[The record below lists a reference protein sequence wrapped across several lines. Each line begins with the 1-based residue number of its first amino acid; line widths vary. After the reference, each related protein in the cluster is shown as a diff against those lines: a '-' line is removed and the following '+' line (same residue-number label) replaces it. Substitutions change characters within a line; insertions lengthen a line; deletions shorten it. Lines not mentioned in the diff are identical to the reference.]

1 MLKEM
6 KKQDKRIDY
15 VKMLEKAVVE
25 KRIAEIE
32 AKKVNVDEELAK
44 V

>member
-15 VKMLEKAVVE
+15 VKMLEKALVE